1 LKDQTGAS
9 PRCIA
14 EQVNDSHQCFFTKKP
29 ATAIVYFARA
39 Y

>member
-1 LKDQTGAS
+1 LKEQTGAS

-14 EQVNDSHQCFFTKKP
+14 GEATNQVCFFTKKP
-29 ATAIVYFARA
+29 ARDIVYFARA